1 MNVELTS
8 GSLTNKQLSLNEKL
22 SRIQIEFKANKSRFN
37 SFGKY
42 NFRSAEDILEGLKP
56 FNEKYGVSFTI
67 TERLISGG
75 SILLPI
81 LESTATIYDNNGI
94 NELSAIAIVGVD
106 LNQKG
111 MQVPQQF
118 GSASSYAKKYALG
131 NLLLIDDTQDADAA
145 NKHDKTEDKNL
156 YGTLV
161 GANGTTNAVF
171 NTDDKKW
178 LNKNTPEFTKSI
190 EYLKSG
196 GNIEAIEK
204 KYKLAKAVKDELL
217 KVK

>member
-1 MNVELTS
+1 MKE
-8 GSLTNKQLSLNEKL
+8 LSLNEKL

-56 FNEKYGVSFTI
+56 FNEKYGVSFTVNEKMIPI
-67 TERLISGG
+67 TNVQI
-75 SILLPI
+75 PMMQ
-81 LESTATIYDNNGI
+81 STATIFDNNGI
-94 NELSAIAIVGVD
+94 NELSATAIVGVD

-156 YGTLV
+156 SGTLV
-161 GANGTTNAVF
+161 GGTGTTNTVF

>member
-1 MNVELTS
+1 MGKLIVSFNE
-8 GSLTNKQLSLNEKL
+8 LSLNEKL

-67 TERLISGG
+67 TEELVTNDFVANTIPM
-75 SILLPI
+75 LK
-81 LESTATIYDNNGI
+81 STATIFDNNGI
-94 NELSAIAIVGVD
+94 NELNATAIVGVD

-131 NLLLIDDTQDADAA
+131 NLLLIDDTQDADAS
-145 NKHDKTEDKNL
+145 NKHDKTD
-156 YGTLV
+156 V
-161 GANGTTNAVF
+161 ANNAP
-171 NTDDKKW
+171 TDDKKW